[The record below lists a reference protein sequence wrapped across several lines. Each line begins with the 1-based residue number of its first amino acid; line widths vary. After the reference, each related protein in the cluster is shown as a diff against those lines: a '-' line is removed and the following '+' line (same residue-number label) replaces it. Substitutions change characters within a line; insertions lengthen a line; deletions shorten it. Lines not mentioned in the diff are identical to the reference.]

1 MILAILITLKTLLF
15 INITNIQY
23 NAFLIFAFTTSVSM
37 LILAAIEFSKPKYKK
52 VLQIIF
58 YTLFSLIIFV
68 DIMYYSYYQELPSVA
83 LLGMAKQLTAV
94 SDIVID
100 MISIKNLL
108 FIIDLPITIYYII
121 KLQKTKE
128 YSKKIVIG
136 VLSTIAS
143 LLLIVTI
150 ITMKTDKLLALEN
163 QEFYSFHGTDII
175 NNYFKDQSIE
185 LVGYPNIED
194 IMDFK
199 NEPEPEPEELRY
211 NGIGHGKN
219 LIVFQI
225 EALQDFVINLNYNNQ
240 EITPNLNRLIQ
251 DQSSIY
257 FDDYF
262 QSVGRGNTSDAEFVT
277 QNSLFPSMEDYTYS
291 QYGDNTFYGL
301 PWLLRDNGYNSWVFH
316 GYEKSFWNREKA
328 YVNQGF
334 QRFLSKEDFNYKET
348 IGFGIS
354 DEEFFDQTLEYLK
367 ELDNIDENP
376 FYAFIISLSSHTPYT
391 IDKKYHVLDILKE
404 HKGNVVAN
412 YLQAIHYTDKE
423 LGRLIDNLKEEGL
436 YDNTV
441 IAIYGDHQGINN
453 SRPEVFPVMEY
464 ILGEPYNFD
473 HILNVPLIIHVPGE
487 EIHETI
493 STIGSQIDFYPT
505 IINIMGYNNEK
516 GLMMGKDLINHK
528 GYSFVAPQTTMR
540 KGSFIDKDVLF
551 NISQDG
557 IFKNSTVTSR
567 KTREKLDVNQYRDI
581 YDKAISTINKGE
593 FILRN
598 DLLKDILAEGVD
610 PEQVEIGTIQIPE
623 LLEQEI
629 IESYQKF
636 TIDKLETSY
645 NKGNKVIRIPV
656 GESTDLVA
664 LNKWMTD
671 HKDAY
676 LILRSTSGEG
686 ILELNLKKAKH
697 LNHRYIAEIAGFKE
711 HYLIHRGGYRNIILN
726 IIDLDYDDQEIV
738 DFLTMQIHYAVIMD
752 ETRAET
758 QLPKKLEE
766 IGVKVYILG
775 ESDELRLMG
784 HGDRFAVPDMT

>member
-23 NAFLIFAFTTSVSM
+23 NALLIFIFTTSVSM
-37 LILAAIEFSKPKYKK
+37 LILATIEFSKPKYKK
-52 VLQIIF
+52 ILQLTF

-68 DIMYYSYYQELPSVA
+68 DIMYYSYYHELPSVA
-83 LLGMAKQLTAV
+83 LFSMVKQLTTV
-94 SDIVID
+94 GDILMD
-100 MISIKNLL
+100 MISIKRLL

-136 VLSTIAS
+136 VLSTMAS
-143 LLLIVTI
+143 LLLIMTI
-150 ITMKTDKLLALEN
+150 ITVKTDKHSALRN

-175 NNYFKDQSIE
+175 NNYFKDQSM
-185 LVGYPNIED
+185 VASDYPNIED
-194 IMDFK
+194 IMELI

-219 LIVFQI
+219 LIVLQI
-225 EALQDFVINLNYNNQ
+225 EALQGFAINLNYNNQ
-240 EITPNLNRLIQ
+240 EITPNLNRLIR

-277 QNSLFPSMEDYTYS
+277 QNSLFPSMEDYTYN
-291 QYGDNTFYGL
+291 QYANNTFYGL

-316 GYEKSFWNREKA
+316 GYEKSFWNRERA

-334 QRFLSKEDFNYKET
+334 QRFLSKEDFNYKKT

-376 FYAFIISLSSHTPYT
+376 FYAFIISLSSHTPY
-391 IDKKYHVLDILKE
+391 IMDKKYHVLDILEE
-404 HKGNVVAN
+404 HKGNLVAN

-423 LGRLIDNLKEEGL
+423 LGRFIDNLKEEGL

-441 IAIYGDHQGINN
+441 IAIYGDHQGIDN

-464 ILGEPYNFD
+464 ILGEQYNFD

-487 EIHETI
+487 EINETI
-493 STIGSQIDFYPT
+493 SSIGSQVDFYPT

-516 GLMMGKDLINHK
+516 GLMMGKDLINNK
-528 GYSFVAPQTTMR
+528 DYKFVAPQTTLR

-557 IFKNSTVTSR
+557 IFKNSRVTNR

-581 YDKAISTINKGE
+581 YDKVISTINKGE

-610 PEQVEIGTIQIPE
+610 PEQVEIGTNQIPE
-623 LLEQEI
+623 LLDQKI

-636 TIDKLETSY
+636 TIEKLETSY
-645 NKGNKVIRIPV
+645 NKGNKVIRIPIN
-656 GESTDLVA
+656 SSKDLVS

-676 LILRSTSGEG
+676 LIIRVVEKEALLVS
-686 ILELNLKKAKH
+686 NLKKVKH
-697 LNHRYIAEIAGFKE
+697 LNSRYIVEIGDFKD

-726 IIDLDYDDQEIV
+726 IVDQDYTDEEII

-758 QLPKKLEE
+758 ELPKKLKEL
-766 IGVKVYILG
+766 GVKVYILE
-775 ESDELRLMG
+775 ESQELRLIK
-784 HGDRFAVPDMT
+784 TE